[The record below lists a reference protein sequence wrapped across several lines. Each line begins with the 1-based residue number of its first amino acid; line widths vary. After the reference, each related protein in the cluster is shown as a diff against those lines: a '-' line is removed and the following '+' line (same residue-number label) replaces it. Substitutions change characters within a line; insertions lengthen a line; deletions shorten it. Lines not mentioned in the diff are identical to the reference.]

1 MPKKELKIKPKIL
14 YVDDESINLRLFKVS
29 FKSDYVIQTS
39 PSGEDALEILNT
51 NERFDIIVS
60 DQRMPGLTGTE
71 FMIKAKKKL
80 PNCKFILLT
89 GYTDIEALEK
99 AINDVGIWQYVKKP
113 WEPSNLKFIINNAFS
128 NLQAEKENII
138 ISSALQKS
146 EERLNL
152 ALTGTKVGV
161 WDWDLETNEMYFSPT
176 WKEMLGYESD
186 ELENKLQTWENLLHK
201 DDLQKYF
208 THLNNY
214 ITGANE
220 TYEIEFK
227 LKHKNGQ
234 FIHILS
240 RARGNKNESNEYI
253 RLTGTNIDL
262 TGKIKA
268 QQQTKD
274 LNEELEERVERR
286 THALKLLNIQLI
298 QRNKFEHLIS
308 KISSELVG
316 IQTTELDVQIKVALN
331 NILEFSSAQNSFVFS
346 IVNEEFTL
354 DHEAFKGQEFSSIQN
369 IIHKKTKQDLPLI
382 YSKLSTFEPVIIK
395 DTQLIHD
402 EFETERETFEQN
414 KIESILI
421 IPLLLNRNLKGGLGI
436 SFLNQK
442 KDWNQED
449 INLLRFIGE
458 IFTNTIERNQS
469 EKSLIKR
476 DKQLSKAN
484 TVISKNER
492 NTKLLQNIASIA
504 NSPLQ
509 LKEALS
515 LSQEIIINQSKG
527 ISGMLFKVNQNSNG
541 NGFVIEKTIAKTV
554 QEERNLS
561 DLFHKEDN
569 KLKQVLDKT
578 LSEFTPQ
585 IKNNI
590 NLKYNPDVLISYSFN
605 LSTIPVIVGNDMLY
619 VFLTILPTSSD
630 MLDNQNILKEI
641 SREISFVA
649 ERDIT
654 KAELKKSL
662 QKEKELGELKSQF
675 ISMASHQ
682 FTTPLT
688 VIKANIE
695 LFQILASKIDC
706 ELKEKFDKISTR
718 IEDEA
723 TRLGHLMN
731 DVLLLAKFDANVLSP
746 VLIQDDI
753 IKVINNLIDKL
764 NQIQTDKRIAT
775 IQIEN
780 TIPEI
785 YFDEKLF
792 TYAFTNLLKN
802 AFKYSKKAPSPIVN
816 ISVNNALIIE
826 VIDFGRGI
834 PKGDIKNLFQPFFR
848 SNNTQDIEG
857 TGLGLV
863 VCKNYVELQNGSI
876 EVESNENR
884 KTIFR
889 IYLPVSNHE

>member
-1 MPKKELKIKPKIL
+1 MPEKELKIKAKIL
-14 YVDDESINLRLFKVS
+14 YVDDESINLRLFKIS

-39 PSGEDALEILNT
+39 PSGEDALELLNT

-71 FMIKAKKKL
+71 FMIKAKKIL

-152 ALTGTKVGV
+152 ALTGTNVGV
-161 WDWDLETNEMYFSPT
+161 WDWDLETNEMYFSPA
-176 WKEMLGYESD
+176 WKEMLGYEND

-208 THLNNY
+208 TNLNNY
-214 ITGANE
+214 ITGENE

-240 RARGNKNESNEYI
+240 RARGNKNESDEYI

-262 TGKIKA
+262 TEKIKA
-268 QQQTKD
+268 QKQIKE

-316 IQTTELDVQIKVALN
+316 IQTADLDLQIKVALDD
-331 NILEFSSAQNSFVFS
+331 ILEFSTAQNSFVFS
-346 IVNEEFTL
+346 IIHGDFTL
-354 DHEAFKGQEFSSIQN
+354 DHETFKGQEFSSIQKL
-369 IIHKKTKQDLPLI
+369 IHKKTKQDLPLI
-382 YSKLSTFEPVIIK
+382 YSKLKTFEPIVIK
-395 DTQLIHD
+395 DTQLIND
-402 EFETERETFEQN
+402 EFEKERDAFQQN

-436 SFLNQK
+436 SFSDQK

-458 IFTNTIERNQS
+458 IFTNTFERNQS

-515 LSQEIIINQSKG
+515 LSQEIINKQSKG
-527 ISGMLFKVNQNSNG
+527 ISSMLFKVNQNSDD
-541 NGFVIEKTIAKTV
+541 NGFIIEKTIANTV
-554 QEERNLS
+554 QEEHNLRS
-561 DLFHKEDN
+561 LFLRENND
-569 KLKQVLDKT
+569 LKQVLDKT

-585 IKNNI
+585 VENNI
-590 NLKYNPDVLISYSFN
+590 KLNYNPDVLISYSFN
-605 LSTIPVIVGNDMLY
+605 FSTIPVIVENKMPY
-619 VFLTILPTSSD
+619 IFLTILPTSND
-630 MLDNQNILKEI
+630 LLNDQNILKEI

-649 ERDIT
+649 ERDFT
-654 KAELKKSL
+654 KTELKKSL
-662 QKEKELGELKSQF
+662 KKEKELVELKSQF

-682 FTTPLT
+682 FRTPLT
-688 VIKANIE
+688 VIKANVD
-695 LFQILASKIDC
+695 LFQMLADKIDVK
-706 ELKEKFDKISTR
+706 LKEKFDKISTR

-723 TRLGHLMN
+723 TRLGDLMN

-746 VLIQDDI
+746 VLIQNDV

-764 NQIQTDKRIAT
+764 NEIQTDKRKAT

-792 TYAFTNLLKN
+792 THAFTNLLEN
-802 AFKYSKKAPSPIVN
+802 AFKYSKETPSPIVN

-834 PKGDIKNLFQPFFR
+834 PKEDIKNLFQPFFR
-848 SNNTQDIEG
+848 SNNTQGIEG

-863 VCKNYVELQNGSI
+863 VCKNYIELQKGSL
-876 EVESNENR
+876 EVESQENK

-889 IYLPVSNHE
+889 ISLPINNHE

>member
-29 FKSDYVIQTS
+29 FKSDYIIQTS
-39 PSGEDALEILNT
+39 PSGEDALELLNT

-71 FMIKAKKKL
+71 FMIKAKKIL
-80 PNCKFILLT
+80 PKCKFILLT
-89 GYTDIEALEK
+89 GYADIEALEK
-99 AINDVGIWQYVKKP
+99 AINDVGIWQYAKKP

-152 ALTGTKVGV
+152 ALTGTNVGV
-161 WDWDLETNEMYFSPT
+161 WDWDLETNEMYFSPA
-176 WKEMLGYESD
+176 WKEMLGYEND
-186 ELENKLQTWENLLHK
+186 ELENKPQTWENLLHK

-214 ITGANE
+214 TTGKNE
-220 TYEIEFK
+220 NYEIEFK

-240 RARGNKNESNEYI
+240 RARGNKNKSDEYI

-262 TGKIKA
+262 TEKIKA
-268 QQQTKD
+268 EQQIKE

-286 THALKLLNIQLI
+286 TQALKLLNIQLI

-308 KISSELVG
+308 KISSELLG
-316 IQTTELDVQIKVALN
+316 IQTADLDLQIKVALDD
-331 NILEFSSAQNSFVFS
+331 ILEFSTAQNSFVFS
-346 IVNEEFTL
+346 IVNGDFIL
-354 DHEAFKGQEFSSIQN
+354 DYETFKGQKFSSIKN
-369 IIHKKTKQDLPLI
+369 LINNKTKQDLPLI
-382 YSKLSTFEPVIIK
+382 YCKLKAFEPLVIK
-395 DTQLIHD
+395 DTQLIND
-402 EFETERETFEQN
+402 EFETERAAFKQN
-414 KIESILI
+414 KIDSILI
-421 IPLLLNRNLKGGLGI
+421 IPLLLNKNLKGGLGI
-436 SFLNQK
+436 SFSGQK
-442 KDWNQED
+442 KGWNQED

-458 IFTNTIERNQS
+458 IFTNTFERNKS

-476 DKQLSKAN
+476 DNQLSAAN
-484 TVISKNER
+484 KVISKNER
-492 NTKLLQNIASIA
+492 NTKLLQNIASVA
-504 NSPLQ
+504 NSPLK

-515 LSQEIIINQSKG
+515 LSQEIIINHSKG
-527 ISGMLFKVNQNSNG
+527 ISGILFKVNQNSND
-541 NGFVIEKTIAKTV
+541 NGFIIEKTMASKV
-554 QEERNLS
+554 EEEDNLR
-561 DLFHKEDN
+561 DLFLKEN
-569 KLKQVLDKT
+569 NELKQILNKT

-585 IKNNI
+585 VENNI
-590 NLKYNPDVLISYSFN
+590 KLNYNPDVLISYSFN
-605 LSTIPVIVGNDMLY
+605 LSTIPVIVGNEMPY
-619 VFLTILPTSSD
+619 IFLTILPTNND
-630 MLDNQNILKEI
+630 LLNNQKILKEI

-649 ERDIT
+649 ERDFT
-654 KAELKKSL
+654 KNKLKKSL

-682 FTTPLT
+682 FRTPLT
-688 VIKANIE
+688 VIKANVE
-695 LFQILASKIDC
+695 LFQMLAVKIDFK
-706 ELKEKFDKISTR
+706 LKEKFDKISTR

-723 TRLGHLMN
+723 TRLGDLMN

-753 IKVINNLIDKL
+753 IKVIDNLIEKL
-764 NQIQTDKRIAT
+764 NEVQTDKRKAT

-780 TIPEI
+780 IIPEI

-792 TYAFTNLLKN
+792 THAFTNLLEN
-802 AFKYSKKAPSPIVN
+802 AFKYSKKTPSPIVN
-816 ISVNNALIIE
+816 ISIDKTLIIE

-834 PKGDIKNLFQPFFR
+834 PKEDIKNLFQPFFR
-848 SNNTQDIEG
+848 SNNAQDIEG

-863 VCKNYVELQNGSI
+863 VCKNHIELQKGSL
-876 EVESNENR
+876 EVESQENK

-889 IYLPVSNHE
+889 ISLPINNHE